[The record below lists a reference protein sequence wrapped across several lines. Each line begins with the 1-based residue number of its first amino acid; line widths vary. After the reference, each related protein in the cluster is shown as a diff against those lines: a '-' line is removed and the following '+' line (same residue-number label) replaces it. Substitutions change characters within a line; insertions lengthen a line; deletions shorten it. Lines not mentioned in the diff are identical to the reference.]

1 MQVGTLSAK
10 LRRATQGLEDLK
22 SLIVLG
28 AGANL
33 IGSVRVPYVAQALH
47 PFGKGLLTA
56 DGQQYSPLVT
66 TVGDDFEAVETVT
79 ITAPTGMT
87 LVELG
92 FGLTMAIQSSGAGES
107 VIYKWQGSD
116 AGAVWVDLN
125 TAITRAASAAALLDV
140 TVSGIW
146 APIANFLG
154 SGATFQLR
162 AMIKSGGAGG
172 ETAKGKTKS
181 SSWILPIWR
190 Y

>member
-1 MQVGTLSAK
+1 
-10 LRRATQGLEDLK
+10 
-22 SLIVLG
+22 
-28 AGANL
+28 
-33 IGSVRVPYVAQALH
+33 
-47 PFGKGLLTA
+47 
-56 DGQQYSPLVT
+56 VT

-79 ITAPTGMT
+79 STAPTGMT